1 MQPNIVSYNNIK
13 PYKNSTGASQ
23 QLTSPGQCPPP
34 PPQTLSQGEIIIL
47 SIEKSIVA
55 KIETNFK
62 QFRIFTTT
70 ALMAPHGF

>member
-1 MQPNIVSYNNIK
+1 MGPNIVSYNNIK
-13 PYKNSTGASQ
+13 PYKNFTGASQ

-34 PPQTLSQGEIIIL
+34 PFQTLSLGEIIIL

-55 KIETNFK
+55 KIETNLK